1 MQLKRILAAGAV
13 LLCVA
18 GCSRVP
24 AGPSSVTA
32 PAENVSTPASE
43 SAPAPKD
50 VSNFYTDDIDYE
62 TDDQAAVEALYWY
75 LYSNLAPKDYTS
87 IVLYRGQVDL
97 KAMEKA
103 PIDTLLRDYDGP
115 WAPIYFRQ
123 TTFSRVDLM
132 QAKAAIKAL
141 YQGRPGGPQLMRLDI
156 YEGGEPKVLAEVVE
170 IDDELTAF
178 VENYPIQ
185 DIFEIS
191 RFVPEEDI
199 NPD

>member
-1 MQLKRILAAGAV
+1 
-13 LLCVA
+13 
-18 GCSRVP
+18 
-24 AGPSSVTA
+24 
-32 PAENVSTPASE
+32 
-43 SAPAPKD
+43 
-50 VSNFYTDDIDYE
+50 
-62 TDDQAAVEALYWY
+62 
-75 LYSNLAPKDYTS
+75 
-87 IVLYRGQVDL
+87 
-97 KAMEKA
+97 
-103 PIDTLLRDYDGP
+103 
-115 WAPIYFRQ
+115 
-123 TTFSRVDLM
+123 M

-141 YQGRPGGPQLMRLDI
+141 YQGRPGVPQLMRLDI

>member
-75 LYSNLAPKDYTS
+75 LYSNLAPKDYT
-87 IVLYRGQVDL
+87 Y
-97 KAMEKA
+97 
-103 PIDTLLRDYDGP
+103 
-115 WAPIYFRQ
+115 
-123 TTFSRVDLM
+123 
-132 QAKAAIKAL
+132 
-141 YQGRPGGPQLMRLDI
+141 
-156 YEGGEPKVLAEVVE
+156 
-170 IDDELTAF
+170 
-178 VENYPIQ
+178 
-185 DIFEIS
+185 
-191 RFVPEEDI
+191 I
-199 NPD
+199 NPFMEV